1 MLLVKLIIKKT
12 VKIRMNL
19 KELKERAKNLCN
31 LDYWLFVLVYLV
43 FSSIISIVSS
53 SYGVPLLV
61 VGGPL
66 TAGFIMFNLNYIK
79 ITEKMG

>member
-43 FSSIISIVSS
+43 FSIPSILA
-53 SYGVPLLV
+53 PN
-61 VGGPL
+61 
-66 TAGFIMFNLNYIK
+66 T
-79 ITEKMG
+79 ITENVLEYFSSPTT